1 MPDKFYGGLD
11 FGSSGARISIINLHK
26 KLIYSN
32 AVTYSYSFKDPNS
45 WINSCE
51 NLLVNLPFEIKIN
64 LNKLA
69 ISGTSG
75 TLTAS
80 NLQGKPIGEAIPYD
94 QACNE
99 HKILLESLTSG
110 ADYLR
115 TPYSSLAKAL
125 KLIDKYGTNILLRHQ
140 SDWITGWFLKDW
152 THGEEGNNLKLGW
165 DLKKESWPKSYLNTS
180 WQKCLPQII
189 KSGEIIGQVNLNLA
203 ERFNLNKK
211 LILTSGTTDSN
222 ASVIAAGLDKEDGL
236 TVLGTTIVVKK
247 IIDNPIKKQGIT
259 NHRVNG
265 DWICGGASN
274 AGCGILSKFFSDL
287 EIKELSR
294 QINTSKKT
302 PINLLPLNSRGERF
316 PDNNP
321 FLEPILT
328 PRPVSDSLYLH
339 ALFEGLARIELKG
352 WEKLYNLTGSLPK
365 RIITIG
371 GGSKNAQWR
380 AIREQIINIPIV
392 SCRKTYDRKHLIKI
406 TKDHKQGILFQKGM
420 GRSAYICKSKKCCS
434 DSKIKKKLQ
443 KALKTSLE
451 PEFIDIFEKEI
462 TSYNDHPNKGI

>member
-1 MPDKFYGGLD
+1 MPDNFYGGLD
-11 FGSSGARISIINLHK
+11 FGTSGARISIINLHK
-26 KLIYSN
+26 KLVYSDS
-32 AVTYSYSFKDPNS
+32 APYPYSFKNPDS

-51 NLLVNLPFEIKIN
+51 NLLVSLPIEVKIN

-75 TLTAS
+75 TLIAS
-80 NLQGKPIGEAIPYD
+80 NLRGDPIGEAIPYY
-94 QACNE
+94 QACIE

-110 ADYLR
+110 EDHLR

-125 KLIDKYGTNILLRHQ
+125 NLVDKYGTNILLRHQ

-189 KSGEIIGQVNLNLA
+189 KSGRIIGQVNSDLA

-211 LILTSGTTDSN
+211 LILISGTTDSN
-222 ASVIAAGLDKEDGL
+222 ASLIAADLGKEDGL

-247 IIDNPIKKQGIT
+247 IIDNPIKKKGIT
-259 NHRVNG
+259 IHRVKG

-274 AGCGILSKFFSDL
+274 SGCGILSKFFSDL

-294 QINTSKKT
+294 QINPLKNTSL
-302 PINLLPLNSRGERF
+302 NLLPLNSRGERF
-316 PDNNP
+316 PVNNSN
-321 FLEPILT
+321 LEPILG

-339 ALFEGLARIELKG
+339 ALFEGLAKIELKG
-352 WEKLYNLTGSLPK
+352 WEKLRELTGSFPK
-365 RIITIG
+365 KIITIG
-371 GGSKNAQWR
+371 GGSKNPQWR
-380 AIREQIINIPIV
+380 KIREKIINIPIV
-392 SCRKTYDRKHLIKI
+392 SCNKTTSFGTALLAIN
-406 TKDHKQGILFQKGM
+406 
-420 GRSAYICKSKKCCS
+420 SK
-434 DSKIKKKLQ
+434 
-443 KALKTSLE
+443 
-451 PEFIDIFEKEI
+451 
-462 TSYNDHPNKGI
+462 

>member
-1 MPDKFYGGLD
+1 MPKNFYGGLD
-11 FGSSGARISIINLHK
+11 FGTSGARISIINLHK
-26 KLIYSN
+26 NLVYSN
-32 AVTYSYSFKDPNS
+32 SVPYSSGFKDPNS

-51 NLLVNLPFEIKIN
+51 NLLFSLPIEVKIN

-75 TLTAS
+75 TLIAS
-80 NLQGKPIGEAIPYD
+80 NLRGDPIGEAIPYD
-94 QACNE
+94 QACIE

-110 ADYLR
+110 EDHLR

-125 KLIDKYGTNILLRHQ
+125 KLINKYGTNILLRHQ

-152 THGEEGNNLKLGW
+152 TYGEEGNNLKLGW

-180 WQKCLPQII
+180 WQKCLPHIV
-189 KSGEIIGQVNLNLA
+189 KSGKIIGQLNSDLA

-222 ASVIAAGLDKEDGL
+222 AGVIAAGLGKEDGL

-247 IIDNPIKKQGIT
+247 IINNPIKKKGIT
-259 NHRVNG
+259 IHRVKD

-294 QINTSKKT
+294 QINPSKNTSLD
-302 PINLLPLNSRGERF
+302 LLPLNSKGERF
-316 PDNNP
+316 PVNNSN
-321 FLEPILT
+321 LEPILG

-339 ALFEGLARIELKG
+339 ALFEGLAKIELKG
-352 WEKLYNLTGSLPK
+352 WEELSKLTGSLPK
-365 RIITIG
+365 KIITIG
-371 GGSKNAQWR
+371 GGSKNPQWR
-380 AIREQIINIPIV
+380 KIREKIINIPIV
-392 SCRKTYDRKHLIKI
+392 SCNQTTSFGTALLAIN
-406 TKDHKQGILFQKGM
+406 
-420 GRSAYICKSKKCCS
+420 SK
-434 DSKIKKKLQ
+434 
-443 KALKTSLE
+443 
-451 PEFIDIFEKEI
+451 
-462 TSYNDHPNKGI
+462 